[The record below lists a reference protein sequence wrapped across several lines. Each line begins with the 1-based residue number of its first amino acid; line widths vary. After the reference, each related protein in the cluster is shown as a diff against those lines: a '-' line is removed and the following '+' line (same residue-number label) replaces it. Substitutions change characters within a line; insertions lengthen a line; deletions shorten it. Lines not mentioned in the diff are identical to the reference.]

1 VASLRFVSGA
11 RFLLVLIV
19 LSLGSAG
26 LVAFVSRTPASI
38 RLAKP
43 PPSAAAA
50 DNGAHFTPSE
60 IARSGDFQGPAYLST
75 AFYVATSI
83 VTLLWLARGPA
94 RWLVDRAER
103 IPGGWPVR
111 ALLVAAV
118 VTVVLTA
125 ATLPL
130 GYVGYRISQAWGLS
144 TQDFGGWFLDQGRGL
159 LVSGVTSAVTAV
171 VFFGLV
177 RWQPRS
183 WWLWGWAAFALLTVL
198 ITFLYPVVITPLF
211 NKFTPLHDQA
221 LIEKVHRLAADAGV
235 DITQVLVSDASKRT
249 TAENAYVAGLGK
261 SKQLVVYDTLLKQQD
276 PKETEFIIAHELGHE
291 QKNHVLKGVAI
302 ATLGLFAA
310 FAVLR
315 WLAGRG
321 SFWTWGGAAGIGD
334 LRALPLLL
342 LFATVA
348 TVLTLPVQNAVS
360 RHFESQADSVA
371 IQLTHDPT
379 PAVAAFR
386 RLAFS
391 NLSDLRPPRIAVW
404 LLFTHPPIA
413 DRINAILSEAK
424 ATP

>member
-1 VASLRFVSGA
+1 VNSGKILFV
-11 RFLLVLIV
+11 LLVLIF
-19 LSLGSAG
+19 GSAG
-26 LVAFVSRTPASI
+26 LVAFVSRTPGSI
-38 RLAKP
+38 RSATP
-43 PPSAAAA
+43 SPSASAAS
-50 DNGAHFTPSE
+50 NGAHFTPAE

-75 AFYVATSI
+75 GLYLVISI
-83 VTLLWLARGPA
+83 LTLVWLARGPV
-94 RWLVDRAER
+94 RWLVDRVEH

-111 ALLVAAV
+111 SLLMAAV
-118 VTVVLTA
+118 VTLVLTA

-144 TQDFGGWFLDQGRGL
+144 TQGFAGWLSDQGRGL
-159 LVSGVTSAVTAV
+159 LVAAVTSAVTAV

-177 RWQPRS
+177 RWQPRT
-183 WWLWGWAAFALLTVL
+183 WWLWGWAAFSLLTLL

-211 NKFTPLHDQA
+211 NKFTPLHDHA
-221 LIEKVHRLAADAGV
+221 LVTKVHELAAAAGV
-235 DITQVLVSDASKRT
+235 DIGQVLVSDASRRT

-261 SKQLVVYDTLLKQQD
+261 SKQLVVYDTLLRQQD
-276 PKETEFIIAHELGHE
+276 PKETQFIIAHELGHE
-291 QKNHVLKGVAI
+291 KKNHVLKGVAI
-302 ATLGLFAA
+302 ATFGLFVA

-321 SFWTWGGAAGIGD
+321 SFWEWGGATGVGD
-334 LRALPLLL
+334 LRALPMLI

-348 TVLTLPVQNAVS
+348 TVLTLPIQNAVS

-371 IQLTHDPT
+371 IQLTHDPA

-391 NLSDLRPPRIAVW
+391 NLSDLRPPRAAVW

-413 DRINAILSEAK
+413 DRISAILSEAK
-424 ATP
+424 STL

>member
-1 VASLRFVSGA
+1 LVNSG
-11 RFLLVLIV
+11 RILLLLLVLI
-19 LSLGSAG
+19 LGSAAV
-26 LVAFVSRTPASI
+26 LAFVSRTPASI
-38 RLAKP
+38 RLARP

-50 DNGAHFTPSE
+50 SNGAHFTPAE
-60 IARSGDFQGPAYLST
+60 IARNGDFQGPAYLST
-75 AFYVATSI
+75 AFYVAISI
-83 VTLLWLARGPA
+83 LTLLWLARGPV
-94 RWLVDRAER
+94 RWLVDRLDG

-111 ALLVAAV
+111 TLLVAAV
-118 VTVVLTA
+118 VTVILAA

-144 TQDFGGWFLDQGRGL
+144 TQDFAGWFLDQGRGL
-159 LVSGVTSAVTAV
+159 LVSAVTSGVAAV

-183 WWLWGWAAFALLTVL
+183 WWLWGWAAFSLLTVL

-211 NKFTPLHDQA
+211 NKFTPLHDPA
-221 LIEKVHRLAADAGV
+221 LVAKVHRLAAEAGI

-261 SKQLVVYDTLLKQQD
+261 SKQLVVYDTLLNQQD

-291 QKNHVLKGVAI
+291 QKNHVLKGVAL
-302 ATLGLFAA
+302 AAVGLFVA

-321 SFWTWGGAAGIGD
+321 SFWEWGGATGVGD

-342 LFATVA
+342 LFATIA
-348 TVLTLPVQNAVS
+348 TVLTLPIQNAVS

-371 IQLTHDPT
+371 IHLTHDPA

-391 NLSDLRPPRIAVW
+391 NLSDLRPPRVAVW

-413 DRINAILSEAK
+413 DRISAILSAAK
-424 ATP
+424 ARP

>member
-1 VASLRFVSGA
+1 VNSG
-11 RFLLVLIV
+11 RILLVLLVLIFV
-19 LSLGSAG
+19 SAG

-38 RLAKP
+38 RLSKP

-50 DNGAHFTPSE
+50 SNGARFTPAE

-75 AFYVATSI
+75 ALYLAISI
-83 VTLLWLARGPA
+83 VTLLWLARGPV
-94 RWLVDRAER
+94 RWMVDRVGH

-111 ALLVAAV
+111 TLVVAAV
-118 VTVVLTA
+118 VTVILTA

-130 GYVGYRISQAWGLS
+130 GYVGFRINQAWGLS
-144 TQDFGGWFLDQGRGL
+144 TQGFGGWLSDQSRAL
-159 LVSGVTSAVTAV
+159 LVTAVTSAVTAV

-183 WWLWGWAAFALLTVL
+183 WWLWGWAAFSLLTVL

-211 NKFTPLHDQA
+211 NKFTPLHDPA
-221 LIEKVHRLAADAGV
+221 LVAKVHRLAADAGV

-249 TAENAYVAGLGK
+249 TAENAYVAGLGE
-261 SKQLVVYDTLLKQQD
+261 SKQLVVYDTLLKQQN

-291 QKNHVLKGVAI
+291 QKNHVLKGVAV
-302 ATLGLFAA
+302 AALGLFVA
-310 FAVLR
+310 FAVLQ
-315 WLAGRG
+315 WLAGRA
-321 SFWTWGGAAGIGD
+321 SFWQWGGAAGIGD

-342 LFATVA
+342 LFATIA
-348 TVLTLPVQNAVS
+348 TVVTLPIQNAVS
-360 RHFESQADSVA
+360 RYFESQADSVA
-371 IQLTHDPT
+371 IQLTHDPA

-391 NLSDLRPPRIAVW
+391 NLSDLRPPRAAVW

-413 DRINAILSEAK
+413 DRIQAILSEAK